1 MIRKNFLFY
10 NTLNGAKLSVIKIV
24 IANVLDAK
32 LYLKTLIDKIES
44 NPFYE
49 ELEKLLIWI
58 FAK

>member
-44 NPFYE
+44 NPFDE